1 MDLIKSFLRWLLQ
14 SLYKVEVSGLE
25 NLQLAGDRVIIVANH
40 TSFLD
45 APLLAM
51 FLPGSLTF
59 AINTRIASS
68 RWLRP
73 VLKLVKIFPMDP
85 TNPLSTKSLIRYMQ
99 KNNRAVIFPEGRI
112 TVTGT
117 LMKIYDGTGMIAD
130 KSDAMV

>member
-1 MDLIKSFLRWLLQ
+1 MELIKSFLRWLLK

-25 NLQLAGDRVIIVANH
+25 NLQLAGDRVLIVV
-40 TSFLD
+40 D

-51 FLPGSLTF
+51 FLPGSVTF
-59 AINTRIASS
+59 AINTRIANS

-73 VLKLVKIFPMDP
+73 ALKLVKVFPMDP

-117 LMKIYDGTGMIAD
+117 LMKRFTTARE
-130 KSDAMV
+130 